1 MKLWRYAS
9 GGLTPVIL
17 LAGAV
22 ALGAFLVRASV
33 EGRAAAEEAAQRQA
47 VATTTVSK
55 GTFEVVVEARGKL
68 EAVNSKPVLTE
79 VTGQII
85 YLVPN
90 GVRVKEGDVIAEL
103 DVPRLLRRV
112 RDQRRQYEEAQ
123 QSDEDKKRDLEA
135 DVEKARIALEQAK
148 AELEQYRAQQT
159 LELAEKT
166 SSKEQHAVEL
176 ETTQRRFTR
185 QERLVGEGLVP
196 QREVELAS
204 ADLKAKEFALER
216 ESKDLELAEA
226 RHSSEEL
233 DKQAAVTEAESALE
247 RAESK
252 RDAELRS
259 SATTLEIRKNQLD
272 RVEEEFSKSV
282 IRSPADGIVVL
293 EEHSEGGMQQRP
305 LQPGDQVWQGRPI
318 GTIPDLSE
326 MRVAVE
332 LPQDKARSVESGQ
345 RVVIA
350 VDAIQGIAFEGE
362 VKEVSQT
369 GSESTVPG
377 TGIPSPD
384 RVFPAKVSI
393 ADLKGAALRPGMTA
407 HVRIVVEELGE
418 QVVSI
423 PLECV
428 FERED
433 RHLVYVR
440 RGADFVPVEVELGE
454 QSEDT
459 AVVTEGL
466 KGGEEVALRPV
477 GEERPSAEVAS
488 GPAPASPVVPQG
500 GAP

>member
-9 GGLTPVIL
+9 GGLTPIIL

-22 ALGAFLVRASV
+22 ALGAFLARASV
-33 EGRAAAEEAAQRQA
+33 ARRTAAEEAAQRRG
-47 VATTTVSK
+47 VATTTISK
-55 GTFEVVVEARGKL
+55 GTFEIVVAARGKL
-68 EAVNSKPVLTE
+68 EAVNSKPVMTE
-79 VTGQII
+79 VTGQIV

-112 RDQRRQYEEAQ
+112 RDQRRQYEEAK
-123 QSDEDKKRDLEA
+123 QSHEDKERDLEA

-148 AELEQYRAQQT
+148 AELEQYRAQQAV
-159 LELAEKT
+159 ELAEKR
-166 SSKEQHAVEL
+166 SAKEQDAVQL
-176 ETTQRRFTR
+176 ETAKRRFAR
-185 QERLVGEGLVP
+185 QEALAKEGLVR
-196 QREVELAS
+196 QRDVELAS

-226 RHSSEEL
+226 QHSSGEL
-233 DKQAAVTEAESALE
+233 DKEAKVTEAESALE

-252 RDAELRS
+252 RDSELRS
-259 SATTLEIRKNQLD
+259 SATALEIRKNQLD

-293 EEHSEGGMQQRP
+293 EEESAGGMQRRP

-318 GTIPDLSE
+318 ATIPDISE

-332 LPQDKARSVESGQ
+332 LPQDKTRSVETGQ
-345 RVVIA
+345 RAVIT
-350 VDAIQGIAFEGE
+350 VDAIQGITFEGE
-362 VKEVSQT
+362 VTEVSQT
-369 GSESTVPG
+369 GSESTLPG

-393 ADLKGAALRPGMTA
+393 AELKEAALRPGMTA
-407 HVRIVVEELGE
+407 NVRIIVEELKE
-418 QVVSI
+418 VVGV

-428 FERED
+428 FEREE

-440 RGADFVPVEVELGE
+440 RGADFLPVEVELGE
-454 QSEDT
+454 ESEET

-466 KGGEEVALRPV
+466 DGGEEVALRRV
-477 GEERPSAEVAS
+477 GEERPLAEALPR
-488 GPAPASPVVPQG
+488 PAPSSPVVPQG
-500 GAP
+500 GVQ